1 MGTTDRRP
9 TAAGVVLRALLAL
22 GPAPRSAV
30 ARHAGLSP
38 ATVTSATRAPLEARL
53 IVDPS
58 CNPTNFN
65 RTEY

>member
-9 TAAGVVLRALLAL
+9 TAAGVVSRALLAL

-38 ATVTSATRAPLEARL
+38 ISRAQYSHRRSCPIAARPG
-53 IVDPS
+53 PS
-58 CNPTNFN
+58 
-65 RTEY
+65 